1 MARGVLGRSDHQLH
15 QTRGERWPFTG
26 RRLEMAAAR
35 VAVLDESTNG
45 VVIVGEAGVG
55 RTRFAE
61 ELTADVERSGHRVA
75 RATADATSSALP
87 LGALAHLLSPE
98 VVIAAT
104 RDVPLDPTRLLAE
117 ARRVL
122 GDVDGRL
129 VLMIDDAHLLDAV
142 VAGPVGAAR
151 ARESG
156 GARGDRAVRRAAA
169 RRSPVALAER
179 PAATLRPGSARRRR
193 GQHAVAP
200 GPRWAGRRACRAGP
214 ARVERRQSLAAARAG
229 PRWPR
234 PTACSFRS
242 TGCGR

>member
-1 MARGVLGRSDHQLH
+1 
-15 QTRGERWPFTG
+15 
-26 RRLEMAAAR
+26 MAAAR

-87 LGALAHLLSPE
+87 LG
-98 VVIAAT
+98 
-104 RDVPLDPTRLLAE
+104 R
-117 ARRVL
+117 ARRPAVARS
-122 GDVDGRL
+122 GHRRDPRRAARSNPSAGGSQACARRRRRPARP
-129 VLMIDDAHLLDAV
+129 DDRRCASARRSI
-142 VAGPVGAAR
+142 AGPVGSAR

-200 GPRWAGRRACRAGP
+200 GPRWAGRRACRAAPCASRAAAIHCCCASWP
-214 ARVERRQSLAAARAG
+214 AR
-229 PRWPR
+229 PR